1 MAIANVAVSSD
12 TQNGTITSLTIPKPT
27 GTASG
32 DIIIICVYVEDSIEV
47 ITDFTDP
54 TGFTLITGVNQPSTT
69 GGIGAWWKRAG
80 GSEPSSYTV
89 SWSNSSWSATG
100 IGASFSGCLASGDV
114 IQAYDGYAGIIG
126 TLSYV
131 ATSPLLPNS
140 NGDVVVIFAGAD
152 GFSSVSTLTI
162 SDGGLTY
169 STDNISGDIGNPAKG
184 NTPMAQMATATLNT
198 SDVTPK
204 GNSDDSSAYGAIVA
218 FVLKIAGGGGFTFT
232 PIPIY
237 TVSVA

>member
-1 MAIANVAVSSD
+1 MAIVNVAVSSD
-12 TQNGTITSLTIPKPT
+12 TQNGNITSLTIPKPT

-32 DIIIICVYVEDSIEV
+32 DIIIICVYVNDSIEV
-47 ITDFTDP
+47 RSDFTDP
-54 TGFTLITGVNQPSTT
+54 TGFTLITGVNQTSTT

-100 IGASFSGCLASGDV
+100 IGASFSGCLATGDV
-114 IQAYDGYAGIIG
+114 IQAYDINAGIIG

-131 ATSPLLPNS
+131 ATSPLAPNS
-140 NGDVVVIFAGAD
+140 SGDIVVAFAGAD
-152 GFSSVSTLTI
+152 GYSSASTITI

-169 STDNISGDIGNPAKG
+169 GMDNISWDIGNPPKD
-184 NTPMAQMATATLNT
+184 NTPLTQMDTAKLDT
-198 SDVTPK
+198 SDITPK
-204 GNSDDSSAYGAIVA
+204 GNSDDSAAYGAIVA
-218 FVLKIAGGGGFTFT
+218 FVLKIAAGGGFTFT
-232 PIPIY
+232 PIPIS